1 MIVRLSS
8 PDRGS
13 RLPTRKHDVGRLIF
27 TRNTC
32 ETDSASD
39 SKLEF
44 FHKMSYFFA
53 ITHYESIVEPSS
65 RGMHTN
71 SDTLLEPL
79 LLQKNTPSRLFHA
92 SRCKIKHI
100 LAPLTS
106 VGLIVS
112 ARRYREPK
120 QSSARRAAGWGT
132 VFLHRT
138 SVPCSRC
145 SSWQSSRSCT
155 WCAQAIANTPG
166 FSFPT
171 HVQSAPERG
180 SYGVVVQRGLVCYF
194 KVSKC
199 RGKRWLFVL
208 VLT

>member
-1 MIVRLSS
+1 
-8 PDRGS
+8 
-13 RLPTRKHDVGRLIF
+13 
-27 TRNTC
+27 
-32 ETDSASD
+32 
-39 SKLEF
+39 
-44 FHKMSYFFA
+44 
-53 ITHYESIVEPSS
+53 
-65 RGMHTN
+65 MHTN

-171 HVQSAPERG
+171 HVQSAPELKERVVSAFSSDLG
-180 SYGVVVQRGLVCYF
+180 SKRVYF
-194 KVSKC
+194 GCLLRSHHGFSMC
-199 RGKRWLFVL
+199 GTTQAL
-208 VLT
+208 